1 MALLS
6 GAKDFFGFDHYHKR
20 DMLDRLNLLGAVEAH
35 VLWKT
40 RLGHHVRGDIREPL
54 EFALVGQDG
63 VCQLGN
69 LINDPVFQPFHG
81 SDVYQRLS
89 EAHRQ
94 FHESGTAIIENLKEG
109 DRSGADAIFRNEYSL
124 ALRNIIESLTG
135 ISRLLQE
142 N

>member
-6 GAKDFFGFDHYHKR
+6 GAKDFFGFDQYHKR

-40 RLGHHVRGDIREPL
+40 RLGHHVQGDIREPL
-54 EFALVGQDG
+54 ESALVGQDG
-63 VCQLGN
+63 VCHLGN

-81 SDVYQRLS
+81 SDAYQRLS

-94 FHESGTAIIENLKEG
+94 FHESAAAIIENLQEG
-109 DRSGADAIFRNEYSL
+109 DRSGADAIFRNEYSR

-135 ISRLLQE
+135 INRLLQE
-142 N
+142 S

>member
-1 MALLS
+1 MVLPS
-6 GAKDFFGFDHYHKR
+6 GVKDFFGFDHYHRR
-20 DMLDRLNLLGAVEAH
+20 DMLDRLNLLEAVEAH

-40 RLGHHVRGDIREPL
+40 RLGHHVRGNIREPL
-54 EFALVGQDG
+54 ESALVGQDG
-63 VCQLGN
+63 VCRLGN
-69 LINDPVFQPFHG
+69 LINDPVFRPFHG

-94 FHESGTAIIENLKEG
+94 FHESAAAIIENLKEG
-109 DRSGADAIFRNEYSL
+109 DRNGADAIFRNEYSR

-135 ISRLLQE
+135 INRLLQE